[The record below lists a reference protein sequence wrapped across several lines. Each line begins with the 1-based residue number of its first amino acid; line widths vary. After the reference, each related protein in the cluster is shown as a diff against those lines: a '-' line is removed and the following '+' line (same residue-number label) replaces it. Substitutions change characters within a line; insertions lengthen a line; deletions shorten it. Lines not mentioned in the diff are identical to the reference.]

1 MEIAPGIHR
10 IKCSFGVN
18 RMVYVHLLVGEDAA
32 MLVDTGCAHNPEQ
45 EILPY
50 LRQLGLELAKLRY
63 YCDLPLGHGPPGRE
77 RADESRR
84 APGTFMCHTL
94 DAPWVGDTEAL
105 IQGRYSQFEADHG
118 IGYGE
123 EGKAG
128 IRAGCHSVPLDMT
141 LIGGEQIRL
150 GPDWVVE
157 VVHTPGH
164 TWGHLAIFD
173 PRSRTLIAGEA
184 AMWNAIL
191 GDDWQPAMP
200 PTYCYVDTY
209 LATQARLLA
218 MEIDLLSSAHWPLQR
233 GAQVA
238 EYVSEG
244 RNFVLLVERKL
255 LEFAQRTGGFT
266 LRAAVETLGPT
277 LGSWPAA
284 TNQDFSYGMAGN
296 LESLTKRGLLRTE
309 RNACWTDHV
318 EALMT
323 QLYLVRYFVPQ
334 AGCAGGRPNRR
345 NRT

>member
-18 RMVYVHLLVGEDAA
+18 RMVYVHLLIGEDGA

-50 LRQLGLELAKLRY
+50 LRQIGLELAKLRY
-63 YCDLPLGHGPPGRE
+63 IVISHSDMDHQGGNARMK
-77 RADESRR
+77 AA
-84 APGTFMCHTL
+84 APHATLMCHTL
-94 DAPWVGDTEAL
+94 DAPWVSDTEAL
-105 IQGRYSQFEADHG
+105 IQGRYAQFEADHD

-128 IRAGCHSVPLDMT
+128 IRTGCHSVPVNMT
-141 LIGGEQIRL
+141 LTGGEQIRL

-218 MEIDLLSSAHWPLQR
+218 MEIDLLASAHWPLQR
-233 GAQVA
+233 GVQVA

-255 LEFAQRTGGFT
+255 LEFARRTGGFT
-266 LRAAVETLGPT
+266 LRTAVETLGPT

-309 RNACWTDHV
+309 RNA
-318 EALMT
+318 
-323 QLYLVRYFVPQ
+323 
-334 AGCAGGRPNRR
+334 AGLITWRPL
-345 NRT
+345 